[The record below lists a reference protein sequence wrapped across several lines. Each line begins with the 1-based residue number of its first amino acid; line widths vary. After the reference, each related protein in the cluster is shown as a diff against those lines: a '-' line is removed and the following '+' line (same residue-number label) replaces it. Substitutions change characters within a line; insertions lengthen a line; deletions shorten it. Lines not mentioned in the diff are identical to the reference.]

1 MTATGRKISS
11 MRIRL
16 TGPMQNAITPE
27 LMQRIERTVD
37 EFPELEPHILT
48 VGLVVKSNVQ
58 GNADAGNM
66 VIRLNTRHRS
76 GMTYFTIAHEVTHL
90 LQRPGLGTVPNGE
103 IQCDIFALARSSLFT
118 DDMPTYLPGLRCG
131 KRTWRHHASAVRD
144 LCIEAIEIRR
154 VRRTYIA
161 WLNQAIGEYFDHQ
174 ALDSAIRL

>member
-1 MTATGRKISS
+1 

-16 TGPMQNAITPE
+16 TGPMQTAMTPE
-27 LMQRIERTVD
+27 LMQRIRRTLD
-37 EFPELEPHILT
+37 EFPELDPHTLT
-48 VGLVVKSNVQ
+48 VGLVLKSNVH
-58 GNADAGNM
+58 GNADSRNM
-66 VIRLNTRHRS
+66 VIRLNTRQRS

-131 KRTWRHHASAVRD
+131 KRTWKHHASAVRD
-144 LCIEAIEIRR
+144 LCIEAIEIRK

-161 WLNQAIGEYFDHQ
+161 WLNRAIGHYFDHQ
-174 ALDSAIRL
+174 ALGSEIHV

>member
-76 GMTYFTIAHEVTHL
+76 GMTYFTNRPRGHTLVTEARLRNRPKRRNPVRHICSRPQFVIYGRYADL
-90 LQRPGLGTVPNGE
+90 PPRPSVLQKNVAAPR
-103 IQCDIFALARSSLFT
+103 IRRARSVHR
-118 DDMPTYLPGLRCG
+118 G
-131 KRTWRHHASAVRD
+131 H
-144 LCIEAIEIRR
+144 
-154 VRRTYIA
+154 
-161 WLNQAIGEYFDHQ
+161 
-174 ALDSAIRL
+174 